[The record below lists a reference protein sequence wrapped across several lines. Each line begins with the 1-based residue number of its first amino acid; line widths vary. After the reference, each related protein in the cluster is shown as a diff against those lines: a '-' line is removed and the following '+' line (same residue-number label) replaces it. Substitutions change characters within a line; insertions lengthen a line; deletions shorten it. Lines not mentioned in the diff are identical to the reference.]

1 ENSHDLKNKY
11 HLPAEKK
18 IILYAPTFRDHQFE
32 SFSLPFSEKQLRH
45 DLNGEYLLAV
55 KLHPVMKQS
64 AELPG
69 DSAWIKD
76 VS

>member
-1 ENSHDLKNKY
+1 M
-11 HLPAEKK
+11 
-18 IILYAPTFRDHQFE
+18 
-32 SFSLPFSEKQLRH
+32 PFSEKQLRH

-69 DSAWIKD
+69 I
-76 VS
+76 VRG